1 MGKRVGIIGTGIMGG
16 GMARHLLATDHAVV
30 VFNRTAERTAP
41 LVALGAEAAA
51 SPAAL
56 AAKVDVIITAVRD
69 DAALR
74 TVILGVEGALGGARP
89 GTTFIECSTVSPAVI
104 QELGAAVEARGCH
117 FLDAPVTGSKVAA
130 ESGKLGFLISGRQE
144 VLESQHDLLNA
155 LGQSVSYFGP
165 LGKSATFKLANNQ
178 LAAVLVRSMGES
190 IAPCE
195 AAGLDRATVVEALV
209 TTATRVCGLKKEKL
223 LKRDWSTDFA
233 LSLMLKDID
242 LVLSTAAQLNVAMPQ
257 LATAREIYRQAEAR
271 GAGDMDFAA
280 VIET

>member
-1 MGKRVGIIGTGIMGG
+1 MKNNLWRLACIASLGMMLHAQATVAQSFPDKPVRFIVGYSPGG
-16 GMARHLLATDHAVV
+16 LPDTVARIVAQKLGERWKQQVV
-30 VFNRTAERTAP
+30 VEN
-41 LVALGAEAAA
+41 
-51 SPAAL
+51 
-56 AAKVDVIITAVRD
+56 K
-69 DAALR
+69 
-74 TVILGVEGALGGARP
+74 P
-89 GTTFIECSTVSPAVI
+89 G
-104 QELGAAVEARGCH
+104 
-117 FLDAPVTGSKVAA
+117 
-130 ESGKLGFLISGRQE
+130 
-144 VLESQHDLLNA
+144 
-155 LGQSVSYFGP
+155 
-165 LGKSATFKLANNQ
+165 ANNQ

-190 IAPCE
+190 IALCE